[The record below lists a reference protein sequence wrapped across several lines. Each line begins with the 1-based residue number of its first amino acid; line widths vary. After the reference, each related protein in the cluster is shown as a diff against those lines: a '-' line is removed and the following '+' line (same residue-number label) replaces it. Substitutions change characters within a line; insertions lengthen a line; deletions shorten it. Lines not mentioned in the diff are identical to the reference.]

1 LKDVQSLVPQAQLSE
16 LTELPSSTEHDAYG
30 LQVFV
35 EAVQYKPLDDVQ
47 SLVPQA
53 QLSELTAVPSST
65 EHDACRQ
72 VLVDDVQNLPLK
84 LLQAA
89 LFIPHAQSTEFDN
102 VPSMLEQ
109 LLPGLQVFVEDVQN
123 KPDLASQ

>member
-1 LKDVQSLVPQAQLSE
+1 
-16 LTELPSSTEHDAYG
+16 
-30 LQVFV
+30 
-35 EAVQYKPLDDVQ
+35 VQYKPLEVVQ

-89 LFIPHAQSTEFDN
+89 LFIPHAQYTEFDN